1 MRRIAR
7 TRRGVAALLVTAFV
21 VAGAAGLAGSV
32 GAATASDGAAATE
45 PSTLTARASRYGTI
59 LFDSRGRV
67 LYLFAR
73 DRSGHSS
80 CSSACAKAWPPFLTR
95 GAPKPGRG
103 VNGKLLGSTKRA
115 DGTLQVTYAKHP
127 LYYFKDDKK
136 PGQIKCQNVS
146 NFGGL
151 WLVVAPSGRPV
162 R

>member
-1 MRRIAR
+1 MKRIAR
-7 TRRGVAALLVTAFV
+7 TRSRVAAVLVAAFMV
-21 VAGAAGLAGSV
+21 TGAFALAGSI
-32 GAATASDGAAATE
+32 GAASASDAAAVTE
-45 PSTLTARASRYGTI
+45 ASTLTARASRYGTI

-73 DRSGHSS
+73 DRSRHSS
-80 CSSACAKAWPPFLTR
+80 CSGACAKAWPPYLTK

-103 VNGKLLGSTKRA
+103 VNAKLLGTTKRA

>member
-1 MRRIAR
+1 MKRIGK
-7 TRRGVAALLVTAFV
+7 TRSGVAALFVAAFM
-21 VAGAAGLAGSV
+21 VAGAAELAGSI
-32 GAATASDGAAATE
+32 GAATASHAAATDAT
-45 PSTLTARASRYGTI
+45 TLTARASRYGTI

-80 CSSACAKAWPPFLTR
+80 CSGACAKAWPPFLAR
-95 GAPKPGRG
+95 GAPKPGHG
-103 VNGKLLGSTKRA
+103 VNGKLLGTTKRG
-115 DGTLQVTYAKHP
+115 DGTLQITYAKHP

-136 PGQIKCQNVS
+136 PGQIKCQKVS